1 MCYTFCLAKDTVLDG
16 ETVSFVLW
24 GMLFEE
30 SKQYLLE
37 GESVSFEENFSLEK
51 SELTYITTWVFF
63 KCLYIRLFGR
73 CMYQINLHGNYIKLH
88 TNYTDWSKKT
98 I

>member
-1 MCYTFCLAKDTVLDG
+1 LAKDTVLDG

-37 GESVSFEENFSLEK
+37 GESVSFEENYSFEK
-51 SELTYITTWVFF
+51 WELTYITTWVFF
-63 KCLYIRLFGR
+63 KCLYIR
-73 CMYQINLHGNYIKLH
+73 
-88 TNYTDWSKKT
+88 
-98 I
+98 